1 MSENART
8 RWQARYEKSRVR
20 EVDFTTLSG
29 LELEPAYGTD
39 DSEWPGEFPFT
50 RGLYPTGYRG
60 RSWTI
65 RQFAGFGNAQ
75 QTNERYRMI
84 LGRGGG
90 GLSVAFDMPTLM
102 GRDSDDPKS
111 LGEVGH
117 CGVAIDSAADMEVL
131 FDGID
136 LGDVTT
142 SMTISG
148 PAVPVFCMM
157 IVAAERAGVDTGKLN
172 GTLQTDIFK
181 EYIAQKEWIFGPEPH
196 LRLIGDLMEYCA
208 EKIPAYKPLS
218 VSGYHIREAGSTAAQ
233 ELAFTLADGFGYVEL
248 GLSRG
253 LDVDV
258 FAPGL
263 SFFFDAHVDF
273 FEEIAKFRAA
283 RRIWARWMRDV
294 YGATTDKAQWL
305 RFHTQTAG
313 VSLTAQQPYN
323 NVVRTGIEALSAV
336 LGGTNSLHT
345 NALDETL
352 ALPSEQAAEIAL
364 RTQQVIMEETGVVNV
379 ADPLGGSWYVEALTD
394 RIEAEANAIFDQI
407 LAMGGSTAHLR
418 PARADRRGRRSRR
431 VARSPAGSCAASRT
445 AGSCPRSP
453 RRRSST
459 RSSLEKGEKR
469 IVGVNCHTESVT
481 HDLEILR
488 VSHEVE
494 VEQVRVLAARRQA
507 ARRRGRDGGAG
518 RMVDGGARRR
528 EHDRADARR
537 GARRGDA
544 RRDLRRAAGRVG
556 RVPRTGPV
564 LSRRRRSLGL
574 AHDAAA
580 VLPPG
585 RDRPVRPQ
593 APAPQ
598 PAAGGTRGR
607 RPAAGGSSYA
617 VEVTEENFQATI
629 ESSMTA
635 PVLLVFYSPTRM
647 PESQQLADDLV
658 DAVDGVRGP
667 VPGRPGRHRRRAG
680 DRAGDADP
688 VDPAGGRGPR
698 RPSGAADPGRAAA
711 RRAALRA
718 DHQVMQQLTA
728 QGMTGR
734 HQPRVGRPSTPTA
747 TASPT
752 STRATPPPRTRSAT
766 VTSTARSRSTRSSS
780 TPTPPTPRP
789 PPAWRWPRSCSAPRA
804 STSTPPGAAAAA
816 NPDDVDAQTMVA
828 DLDMLGG
835 HVEDAFNRLIE
846 LVRRTSGDD
855 RNQAREH
862 LLGLFGAVGNDDPR
876 VLKGRQSL
884 ASALF

>member
-1 MSENART
+1 MIENART
-8 RWQARYEKSRVR
+8 RWQTRYEQSRVR

-148 PAVPVFCMM
+148 PAVPIFCMM

-181 EYIAQKEWIFGPEPH
+181 EYIAQKEWLFTPEPH
-196 LRLIGDLMEYCA
+196 LRLIGDLMEYCV

-253 LDVDV
+253 LDVDE

-283 RRIWARWMRDV
+283 RRIWARWLRDV
-294 YGATTDKAQWL
+294 YGAKTDKAQWL

-394 RIEAEANAIFDQI
+394 RIEAEATEIFDKI
-407 LAMGGSTAHLR
+407 LSMGGSTLTSDQPERIAEAVGRGESPVTRGLLR
-418 PARADRRGRRSRR
+418 GIEDGWFMSEIAE
-431 VARSPAGSCAASRT
+431 AAFQYQV
-445 AGSCPRSP
+445 
-453 RRRSST
+453 
-459 RSSLEKGEKR
+459 SLEKREKR
-469 IVGVNCHTESVT
+469 IVGVNCHLESVT

-494 VEQVRVLAARRQA
+494 VEQVRELKARRGQRDEA
-507 ARRRGRDGGAG
+507 AVKEALD
-518 RMVDGGARRR
+518 RMVDAAR
-528 EHDRADARR
+528 
-537 GARRGDA
+537 
-544 RRDLRRAAGRVG
+544 
-556 RVPRTGPV
+556 T
-564 LSRRRRSLGL
+564 SK
-574 AHDAAA
+574 
-580 VLPPG
+580 
-585 RDRPVRPQ
+585 
-593 APAPQ
+593 
-598 PAAGGTRGR
+598 
-607 RPAAGGSSYA
+607 
-617 VEVTEENFQATI
+617 NMI
-629 ESSMTA
+629 EQM
-635 PVLLVFYSPTRM
+635 L
-647 PESQQLADDLV
+647 
-658 DAVDGVRGP
+658 DAVRVEATLGEICDV
-667 VPGRPGRHRRRAG
+667 
-680 DRAGDADP
+680 
-688 VDPAGGRGPR
+688 
-698 RPSGAADPGRAAA
+698 
-711 RRAALRA
+711 LRA
-718 DHQVMQQLTA
+718 EW
-728 QGMTGR
+728 GEYR
-734 HQPRVGRPSTPTA
+734 EP
-747 TASPT
+747 
-752 STRATPPPRTRSAT
+752 
-766 VTSTARSRSTRSSS
+766 AR
-780 TPTPPTPRP
+780 
-789 PPAWRWPRSCSAPRA
+789 
-804 STSTPPGAAAAA
+804 
-816 NPDDVDAQTMVA
+816 
-828 DLDMLGG
+828 
-835 HVEDAFNRLIE
+835 F
-846 LVRRTSGDD
+846 
-855 RNQAREH
+855 
-862 LLGLFGAVGNDDPR
+862 
-876 VLKGRQSL
+876 
-884 ASALF
+884 